1 MARRREHALVDPEVV
16 AIRDRL
22 EVVELD
28 VGELDVTPEGR
39 IGLRQEVG
47 LTVSGEAPRLEHER
61 REPDVGW
68 IGTLGG
74 TVADIGRHELEV
86 ADAQR
91 LERALVDVGD
101 VAVANL
107 EMVDLQWVDGL

>member
-74 TVADIGRHELEV
+74 AGAGSGRHERGGAE
-86 ADAQR
+86 AR
-91 LERALVDVGD
+91 PRSRGP
-101 VAVANL
+101 
-107 EMVDLQWVDGL
+107 GGGG